1 MPNQSR
7 MQPFDLFIIGGGING
22 CGIARDAAGR
32 GLRVMLAEMNDFG
45 GATSSAST
53 KLFHGGLRYL
63 EYFEFNLVRKALI
76 EREVLL
82 RAMPHISW
90 PMRFVLP
97 LHKGMRFDAE
107 TPTSR
112 LLVRFMPWLRG
123 RRPAWLIRLGL
134 FLYDTLGGRDILP
147 GTATLDLHRD
157 PVGKPLQ
164 EKFAKGFEYL
174 SKGLID
180 GFASAGNT
188 GAMFVGGYYS
198 AKAIPGI
205 LRPAISSLIPRED
218 GGVTVLL
225 DVGANAD
232 CKPDV
237 LYQFGVL
244 GSLFSEHVCGIKKP
258 KVSLLNLGEEK
269 TKGNMLSQASYS
281 MMENNP
287 DYNFIGN
294 IEGRDIFDSE
304 TDVIVCDGFT
314 GNIVLKEAEGIYS
327 IMERRG
333 LFDEYFKRFNYENYG
348 GTPIL
353 GLNKTVI
360 VGHGISNEIAIKN
373 MITLTKDV
381 VEAELTSKIKNHLN

>member
-1 MPNQSR
+1 MR
-7 MQPFDLFIIGGGING
+7 IGIDIMGGDYAPQKTVHGAI
-22 CGIARDAAGR
+22 
-32 GLRVMLAEMNDFG
+32 LAFNELPSDTEIVLFG
-45 GATSSAST
+45 GKNEILSELKHHNVSQNNFEIIDCKDVISMGEHPIKAFKSKPNSS
-53 KLFHGGLRYL
+53 
-63 EYFEFNLVRKALI
+63 I
-76 EREVLL
+76 
-82 RAMPHISW
+82 
-90 PMRFVLP
+90 
-97 LHKGMRFDAE
+97 
-107 TPTSR
+107 
-112 LLVRFMPWLRG
+112 
-123 RRPAWLIRLGL
+123 
-134 FLYDTLGGRDILP
+134 
-147 GTATLDLHRD
+147 
-157 PVGKPLQ
+157 
-164 EKFAKGFEYL
+164 AKGFEYL
-174 SKGLID
+174 SKELID

-198 AKAIPGI
+198 VKAIPGI

-232 CKPDV
+232 CKSDV
-237 LYQFGVL
+237 LYQFGIL

-269 TKGNMLSQASYS
+269 TKGNMLSQASYN
-281 MMENNP
+281 MMEDNP
-287 DYNFIGN
+287 DYKFIGN
-294 IEGRDIFDSE
+294 IEGRDIFNSD

-327 IMERRG
+327 IMKKRG
-333 LFDEYFKRFNYENYG
+333 LLDEYFKRFNYENYG
-348 GTPIL
+348 GTPVL

>member
-1 MPNQSR
+1 MRIGIDIMGGDYAPQKTVHGAILALNELPN
-7 MQPFDLFIIGGGING
+7 DTKIVLFGRESEILSELKQYNIDANNFEIINCTDVIDMGEHPTKAFKSKPN
-22 CGIARDAAGR
+22 
-32 GLRVMLAEMNDFG
+32 
-45 GATSSAST
+45 SS
-53 KLFHGGLRYL
+53 
-63 EYFEFNLVRKALI
+63 I
-76 EREVLL
+76 
-82 RAMPHISW
+82 
-90 PMRFVLP
+90 
-97 LHKGMRFDAE
+97 
-107 TPTSR
+107 
-112 LLVRFMPWLRG
+112 
-123 RRPAWLIRLGL
+123 
-134 FLYDTLGGRDILP
+134 
-147 GTATLDLHRD
+147 
-157 PVGKPLQ
+157 
-164 EKFAKGFEYL
+164 AKGFEYL
-174 SKGLID
+174 AKGKID

-198 AKAIPGI
+198 VKAITGV
-205 LRPAISSLIPRED
+205 LRPAISTLIPRED

-237 LYQFGVL
+237 LYQFGIL
-244 GSLFSEHVCGIKKP
+244 GSLFSEHVCGIKVP

-269 TKGNMLSQASYS
+269 TKGNMLTQATYS
-281 MMENNP
+281 MMERNS

-327 IMERRG
+327 IMEKRG
-333 LFDEYFKRFNYENYG
+333 LLDDYFKRFNYENYG

-360 VGHGISNEIAIKN
+360 IGHGISNEIAIKN

-381 VEAELTSKIKNHLN
+381 IEADLGSKIKNNLN

>member
-1 MPNQSR
+1 MGGDYAPQKTVHGAILALNELPSDTEIVLFGRETEILTELKHHNFSHNNFEIVDCQDVISMGEHPTKAFKSKPN
-7 MQPFDLFIIGGGING
+7 
-22 CGIARDAAGR
+22 
-32 GLRVMLAEMNDFG
+32 
-45 GATSSAST
+45 SS
-53 KLFHGGLRYL
+53 
-63 EYFEFNLVRKALI
+63 I
-76 EREVLL
+76 
-82 RAMPHISW
+82 
-90 PMRFVLP
+90 
-97 LHKGMRFDAE
+97 
-107 TPTSR
+107 
-112 LLVRFMPWLRG
+112 
-123 RRPAWLIRLGL
+123 
-134 FLYDTLGGRDILP
+134 
-147 GTATLDLHRD
+147 
-157 PVGKPLQ
+157 
-164 EKFAKGFEYL
+164 AKGFGYL
-174 SKGLID
+174 AAGKID

-198 AKAIPGI
+198 VKAIEGI
-205 LRPAISSLIPRED
+205 LRPAISTLIPRED

-237 LYQFGVL
+237 LYQFGIL
-244 GSLFSEHVCGIKKP
+244 GSLFSEHVCGIKQP

-269 TKGNMLSQASYS
+269 TKGNMLTQASYS
-281 MMENNP
+281 MMEENS

-327 IMERRG
+327 IMEKRG
-333 LFDEYFKRFNYENYG
+333 LLDDYFKRFNYENYG

-360 VGHGISNEIAIKN
+360 IGHGISNEIAIKN

-381 VEAELTSKIKNHLN
+381 VEADLGNKIKNNLN

>member
-1 MPNQSR
+1 MRIGIDIMGGDYAPQKTVHGAILALNELPN
-7 MQPFDLFIIGGGING
+7 DTKIVLF
-22 CGIARDAAGR
+22 GR
-32 GLRVMLAEMNDFG
+32 E
-45 GATSSAST
+45 S
-53 KLFHGGLRYL
+53 
-63 EYFEFNLVRKALI
+63 
-76 EREVLL
+76 
-82 RAMPHISW
+82 
-90 PMRFVLP
+90 
-97 LHKGMRFDAE
+97 
-107 TPTSR
+107 
-112 LLVRFMPWLRG
+112 
-123 RRPAWLIRLGL
+123 
-134 FLYDTLGGRDILP
+134 DILSELKQHSISSNNFEIINCADVIDMGEHP
-147 GTATLDLHRD
+147 TKAFKS
-157 PVGKPLQ
+157 KPNSSI
-164 EKFAKGFEYL
+164 AKGFEYL
-174 SKGLID
+174 AKGEID

-188 GAMFVGGYYS
+188 GALFVGGFYS
-198 AKAIPGI
+198 VKAIEGI
-205 LRPAISSLIPRED
+205 LRPAISTLIPRND

-237 LYQFGVL
+237 LYQFGIL
-244 GSLFSEHVCGIKKP
+244 GSLFSEHVCGIKNP

-269 TKGNMLSQASYS
+269 TKGNMLTQASYS

-327 IMERRG
+327 IMEKRG
-333 LFDEYFKRFNYENYG
+333 LLDDYFKRFNYENYG

-360 VGHGISNEIAIKN
+360 IGHGISNEIAIKN

-381 VEAELTSKIKNHLN
+381 VEADLASKIKNNLN

>member
-1 MPNQSR
+1 MRIGIDIMGGDYAPQKTVQGAILALNELPS
-7 MQPFDLFIIGGGING
+7 DTKIVLFGRKSEII
-22 CGIARDAAGR
+22 AA
-32 GLRVMLAEMNDFG
+32 L
-45 GATSSAST
+45 
-53 KLFHGGLRYL
+53 K
-63 EYFEFNLVRKALI
+63 
-76 EREVLL
+76 
-82 RAMPHISW
+82 
-90 PMRFVLP
+90 
-97 LHKGMRFDAE
+97 
-107 TPTSR
+107 
-112 LLVRFMPWLRG
+112 
-123 RRPAWLIRLGL
+123 
-134 FLYDTLGGRDILP
+134 
-147 GTATLDLHRD
+147 HRD
-157 PVGKPLQ
+157 SLQNNFEIIDCKDVISMGEHPTKAFKSKPNSSI
-164 EKFAKGFEYL
+164 AKGFEYL

-198 AKAIPGI
+198 VKAIPGI

-237 LYQFGVL
+237 LYQFGIL

-281 MMENNP
+281 VMENNP

-314 GNIVLKEAEGIYS
+314 GNIVLKQAEGIYS
-327 IMERRG
+327 IMKKRG
-333 LFDEYFKRFNYENYG
+333 LLDEYFKRFNYENYG

-360 VGHGISNEIAIKN
+360 VGHGISSEIAIKN

-381 VEAELTSKIKNHLN
+381 VGAELTSKIKNHLN

>member
-1 MPNQSR
+1 MRIGIDIMGGDYAPQKTVHGAILALNELPSDTEIVLFGRKSEILSELKHHNISQNNFEIIDCEDVISMGEHPTKAFKSKPN
-7 MQPFDLFIIGGGING
+7 
-22 CGIARDAAGR
+22 
-32 GLRVMLAEMNDFG
+32 
-45 GATSSAST
+45 SS
-53 KLFHGGLRYL
+53 
-63 EYFEFNLVRKALI
+63 I
-76 EREVLL
+76 
-82 RAMPHISW
+82 
-90 PMRFVLP
+90 
-97 LHKGMRFDAE
+97 
-107 TPTSR
+107 
-112 LLVRFMPWLRG
+112 
-123 RRPAWLIRLGL
+123 
-134 FLYDTLGGRDILP
+134 
-147 GTATLDLHRD
+147 
-157 PVGKPLQ
+157 
-164 EKFAKGFEYL
+164 AKGFEYL

-198 AKAIPGI
+198 VKAIPGI

-237 LYQFGVL
+237 LYQFGIL

-314 GNIVLKEAEGIYS
+314 GNIVLKQAEGIYS
-327 IMERRG
+327 IMKKRG
-333 LFDEYFKRFNYENYG
+333 LLDEYFND
-348 GTPIL
+348 
-353 GLNKTVI
+353 
-360 VGHGISNEIAIKN
+360 
-373 MITLTKDV
+373 LTTRIM
-381 VEAELTSKIKNHLN
+381 EALLS

>member
-1 MPNQSR
+1 MRIGIDIMGGDYAPQKTVHGAILAPNELQS
-7 MQPFDLFIIGGGING
+7 DTKVVLF
-22 CGIARDAAGR
+22 GR
-32 GLRVMLAEMNDFG
+32 ENEILAELKHHNILKNNFEIIDCEEIISMEEHPTKAFKSKPN
-45 GATSSAST
+45 SS
-53 KLFHGGLRYL
+53 
-63 EYFEFNLVRKALI
+63 I
-76 EREVLL
+76 
-82 RAMPHISW
+82 
-90 PMRFVLP
+90 
-97 LHKGMRFDAE
+97 
-107 TPTSR
+107 
-112 LLVRFMPWLRG
+112 
-123 RRPAWLIRLGL
+123 
-134 FLYDTLGGRDILP
+134 
-147 GTATLDLHRD
+147 
-157 PVGKPLQ
+157 
-164 EKFAKGFEYL
+164 AKGFEYL

-198 AKAIPGI
+198 VKAIPGI

-237 LYQFGVL
+237 LYQFGIL

-269 TKGNMLSQASYS
+269 TKGNMLSQASYN

-314 GNIVLKEAEGIYS
+314 GNIRLKQAEGIYS
-327 IMERRG
+327 IMKKRG
-333 LFDEYFKRFNYENYG
+333 LLDEYFKRFNYENYG
-348 GTPIL
+348 GTPVL

-373 MITLTKDV
+373 MITLTNDV
-381 VEAELTSKIKNHLN
+381 VGAELTSKIKNRLN